1 MDLGMTWWLMLI
13 AAKTAPSKLFILL
26 GSGKNSYYSV
36 GVLAKMWASS
46 HEAQR

>member
-13 AAKTAPSKLFILL
+13 AEKTAPSNYLFYWTVV
-26 GSGKNSYYSV
+26 KTATSV

-46 HEAQR
+46 HKAQR